1 MFQLNVNKHER
12 TQIWHNVSGNE
23 HRAFTATFYGGY

>member
-1 MFQLNVNKHER
+1 MKEPRSDIKH
-12 TQIWHNVSGNE
+12 THNVSGNE